1 MRSPATPEW
10 MKRRSRLNWAR
21 EEARAA
27 DEALLCRRLELLGI
41 KLPVVVHEN
50 RTVLISLTKRGV
62 VRIHR
67 GFAYASDRT
76 LQAVIRFLKPST
88 RRLVRRRAEQEA
100 ISFPVD
106 EFVPIRR
113 LPGRRARQRP
123 GDGKLLADLRGAH
136 DRLNGAHFGGT
147 LSSIR
152 FRISDRMR
160 TRLGDLTVDAQT
172 HEVVE
177 IAISRRHLNLDSW
190 KEVEDTI
197 LHEMIHQWQAERGLE
212 VDHGSAFRAKA
223 TEIGVMPRA
232 NRAVGTTHD
241 PANAVDREVV

>member
-1 MRSPATPEW
+1 
-10 MKRRSRLNWAR
+10 
-21 EEARAA
+21 
-27 DEALLCRRLELLGI
+27 
-41 KLPVVVHEN
+41 
-50 RTVLISLTKRGV
+50 
-62 VRIHR
+62 
-67 GFAYASDRT
+67 
-76 LQAVIRFLKPST
+76 
-88 RRLVRRRAEQEA
+88 
-100 ISFPVD
+100 
-106 EFVPIRR
+106 
-113 LPGRRARQRP
+113 
-123 GDGKLLADLRGAH
+123 
-136 DRLNGAHFGGT
+136 
-147 LSSIR
+147 
-152 FRISDRMR
+152 MR